1 MRRSLGGLILL
12 VSSGFFAIAI
22 STFWL
27 DRVAFTPE
35 VDTDA
40 AYAILGDEDVRL
52 QVASVIA
59 GADAAELGVS
69 PSDLKVLVTQ
79 VARIRDGATEMRVFT
94 AAAHERLIGD
104 TDAPVVITPAE
115 QVQITRTERAAV
127 LPPITLPVE
136 RVGAFDVIASITTWT
151 WMITFGLAA
160 LTLLFGL
167 VVRPERGEF
176 SFALGVGCAA
186 TGILLVVFGYL
197 VPAFLFPAI
206 SDGIW
211 VGVFPSLATYR
222 RSLTFAAAIVF
233 ILIGAGAVGLTG
245 NRRQRRQ
252 RSTPLAATRY
262 REQQRWSN

>member
-12 VSSGFFAIAI
+12 VSGALFALAI

-27 DRVAFTPE
+27 DRVAFTHE

-40 AYAILGDEDVRL
+40 TYAIMGDEDIRL

-69 PSDLKVLVTQ
+69 PADLKVLVTQ
-79 VARIRDGATEMRVFT
+79 IARIRDGATEMRVFT
-94 AAAHERLIGD
+94 ASAHERLIGD
-104 TDAPVVITPAE
+104 TDAAVVITPAE

-136 RVGAFDVIASITTWT
+136 RVGAFDVLGSITTWT

-167 VVRPERGEF
+167 VIRPEQGEF
-176 SFALGVGCAA
+176 SFALGAGCAA
-186 TGILLVVFGYL
+186 TGILLVLFGYL
-197 VPAFLFPAI
+197 VPAFVFPSI
-206 SDGIW
+206 SDDIW
-211 VGVFPSLATYR
+211 VGVFPSLATHR
-222 RSLTFAAAIVF
+222 RTLTFGAAVVF
-233 ILIGAGAVGLTG
+233 IAIGAGAMLFTG
-245 NRRQRRQ
+245 GGRQRRQ
-252 RSTPLAATRY
+252 RSTPLAATRF
-262 REQQRWSN
+262 REQQRWTS